1 MRRADLAQFAGALA
15 APVERFAR
23 EAGVRLVLLI
33 NESGQVL
40 AQRGFA
46 RALDVMGVA
55 ALGAGIHASSHAL
68 AVMIGEGGFRH
79 LHQGGS
85 AAQVFIGPFRTP
97 SEELIVIAVFGEDS
111 SLGLVQVFFAE
122 LAREVAALPGWSETR
137 PTADARA
144 FERDLEAGL
153 ETIFG
158 GEAKGAAAG
167 PDAGPAGNA

>member
-1 MRRADLAQFAGALA
+1 MRRADLAEFAGALA
-15 APVERFAR
+15 PPVDRFAR
-23 EAGVRLVLLI
+23 EAGLRLVLLI

-55 ALGAGIHASSHAL
+55 ALGAGIHASSQAL

-97 SEELIVIAVFGEDS
+97 AEELIAIAVFGEDS

-122 LAREVAALPGWSETR
+122 LVREVAGLPGWSETR

-158 GEAKGAAAG
+158 GRAEGAAAG
-167 PDAGPAGNA
+167 PDARPAGNA

>member
-1 MRRADLAQFAGALA
+1 MRRADLAQFVGALA
-15 APVERFAR
+15 DPVDRFAR
-23 EAGVRLVLLI
+23 EAALRLVLLI

-68 AVMIGEGGFRH
+68 ALMVGEGGFRH
-79 LHQGGS
+79 LHQGG
-85 AAQVFIGPFRTP
+85 AATQVFIGPFRTP
-97 SEELIVIAVFGEDS
+97 AEDLIVIAVFGDDS

-122 LAREVAALPGWSETR
+122 LVREVTRLPGWAQVR
-137 PTADARA
+137 PTADAAA

-153 ETIFG
+153 EHVFG
-158 GEAKGAAAG
+158 TGG
-167 PDAGPAGNA
+167 